1 VSPEISPNSI
11 ISLAIRGSL
20 PITADLQLD
29 PTASPTLT
37 ANSELRSLLAT
48 PRIPEDPNMVSLLPH
63 LHTAVHYGVNGTK
76 ITVRILFPL
85 KLNVLVKL

>member
-1 VSPEISPNSI
+1 M
-11 ISLAIRGSL
+11 
-20 PITADLQLD
+20 TADLHLD

-37 ANSELRSLLAT
+37 ANSELMSLLAT
-48 PRIPEDPNMVSLLPH
+48 PRIPEDPNMISPLPFYTSQFII
-63 LHTAVHYGVNGTK
+63 LQMAK

>member
-11 ISLAIRGSL
+11 ISLAIRGSR
-20 PITADLQLD
+20 PITADLHLD
-29 PTASPTLT
+29 PTASPILT
-37 ANSELRSLLAT
+37 ASSELRSLLAI
-48 PRIPEDPNMVSLLPH
+48 PRIPEDPNMASLLP
-63 LHTAVHYGVNGTK
+63 LYAPQFIMQQMAK